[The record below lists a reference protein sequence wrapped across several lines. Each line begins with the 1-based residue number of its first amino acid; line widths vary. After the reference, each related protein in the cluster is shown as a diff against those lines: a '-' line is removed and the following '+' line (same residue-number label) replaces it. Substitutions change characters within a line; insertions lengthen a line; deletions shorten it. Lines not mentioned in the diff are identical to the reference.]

1 MITCLHYQ
9 ISPLLR
15 IIMLLLLLASKVF
28 HLFLSIRCCII
39 CGNFYAKIKDLV
51 DLFKKEKAVLISESV
66 HLDNLIKNLLTDNII
81 IKDTGYNAKKI
92 TTRFQ
97 NPEKYLYNKIRYL
110 IENNENSRI
119 LV

>member
-1 MITCLHYQ
+1 MI
-9 ISPLLR
+9 
-15 IIMLLLLLASKVF
+15 
-28 HLFLSIRCCII
+28 
-39 CGNFYAKIKDLV
+39 
-51 DLFKKEKAVLISESV
+51 
-66 HLDNLIKNLLTDNII
+66 LDNLIKNLLTDNII

-97 NPEKYLYNKIRYL
+97 NPEKFLFNKIRYL